1 MDQQHRLTA
10 VLADGTRYGIYRS
23 IVEQPGDEVTVAGVA
38 TRFALHPNVA
48 RMHLTKLE
56 RAGLLTT
63 SLRKDGSGGRPA
75 RLYRLSDKVS
85 VAQHAAAALRPAL
98 RPRPQ
103 GARRDRRPRHGRR
116 RVPHRRRRRR
126 PHVRRRAP
134 RVPPPRPRRP
144 GQGHARRRRRG
155 RHAARD
161 ALGRPVLAL
170 DVRNCAFKELSSA
183 QPDLVCVMHRAFL
196 EGFIEQLAAAGGEV
210 AIQASSAI
218 SRGDDRCH
226 MQIAFADRSAQ
237 PSPRLRRVVGV
248 IQYLAFAR
256 PSKRGTTT
264 RCSSTT

>member
-1 MDQQHRLTA
+1 VDQQHRLTA

-23 IVEQPGDEVTVAGVA
+23 IVEQPGEEVTVAGVA

-85 VAQHAAAALRPAL
+85 TLSM
-98 RPRPQ
+98 
-103 GARRDRRPRHGRR
+103 
-116 RVPHRRRRRR
+116 
-126 PHVRRRAP
+126 
-134 RVPPPRPRRP
+134 PPRRYDLLSDLALKALVVTGDLDTVAAVCRTAGIDAARTYVAEHAEFRRP
-144 GQGHARRRRRG
+144 G
-155 RHAARD
+155 RD
-161 ALGRPVLAL
+161 DLVKAMLDVGEEVGMLPELHWDGTVLAL

-183 QPDLVCVMHRAFL
+183 QPDLVCVMHRNFL

-218 SRGDDRCH
+218 SRGDDRCQ
-226 MQIAFADRSAQ
+226 M
-237 PSPRLRRVVGV
+237 RVTFG
-248 IQYLAFAR
+248 
-256 PSKRGTTT
+256 
-264 RCSSTT
+264 